1 MRTLQAPQLERA
13 LLGLLHHLRGQGGIF
28 HDHLPAAYVETAG
41 KDTHAFK
48 RDWALP
54 TYGRSSP
61 LPELLTDKHGEHRFE
76 TWGGTSSGNWYNR
89 WVRMALHGD
98 AALGADPKSFYPVL
112 LPGLAKIG
120 LLREGVSEKGDA
132 IWGLEPDA
140 LVVTD
145 DVVEVGCT
153 VCSHR
158 MYVAK
163 VEAAAFEGVPCL
175 THAARGTIDSGA
187 QGRPS
192 YFSNLYR
199 AGDLERIC

>member
-1 MRTLQAPQLERA
+1 
-13 LLGLLHHLRGQGGIF
+13 
-28 HDHLPAAYVETAG
+28 
-41 KDTHAFK
+41 
-48 RDWALP
+48 
-54 TYGRSSP
+54 
-61 LPELLTDKHGEHRFE
+61 
-76 TWGGTSSGNWYNR
+76 
-89 WVRMALHGD
+89 MALHGD
-98 AALGADPKSFYPVL
+98 AALGDPKSFYPVL

-145 DVVEVGCT
+145 DVAEVGCT

-163 VEAAAFEGVPCL
+163 VEATAFEGVPCL
-175 THAARGTIDSGA
+175 TARCEGHYRLRA

-199 AGDLERIC
+199 AGDLERIFAEEHTGLLEREERERRENAFKASKIGDGKEGESLVSQCPVLHAYVGNGD